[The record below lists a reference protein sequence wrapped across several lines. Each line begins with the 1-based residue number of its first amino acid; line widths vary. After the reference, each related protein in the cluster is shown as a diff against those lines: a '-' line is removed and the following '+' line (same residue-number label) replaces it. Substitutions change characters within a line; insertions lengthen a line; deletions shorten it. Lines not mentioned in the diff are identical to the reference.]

1 MEEMN
6 YDIANALYLASE
18 KLGKKYEEERETPL
32 DKNFALTDSFVS
44 EVLKGAMAKNNIE
57 QSEFLKSGNK
67 SVSSHFEKALLNTQE
82 VINGLSSRLKKGE
95 FAGSMTDNIEEEVKQ
110 VIDILKIR
118 KKLLEISIIE
128 LKNKKIDS
136 FGLYKDIQG
145 LSETVNEI
153 MANSY
158 EEKLEKDIIV
168 ERFIQKCREENR
180 RKRFI
185 EAQRKEQARIEAETR
200 QRNEEIENEVNQQ
213 LDYYKKQMAEQGS
226 IKPQNIFPAK
236 PPQRFA
242 ENIENNN
249 HEKPVEV
256 KTENI
261 ETQKPVEP
269 VKVQEEPVVQQERKK
284 VDFSSGRFTFK

>member
-44 EVLKGAMAKNNIE
+44 EILKSAKIKNNIE
-57 QSEFLKSGNK
+57 QSEFLKNGNK
-67 SVSSHFEKALLNTQE
+67 VISAHFEQALLNTQE

-95 FAGSMTDNIEEEVKQ
+95 FAGKITENIEDEVKQ

-158 EEKLEKDIIV
+158 EEKLEKDIII
-168 ERFIQKCREENR
+168 ERFIAKCREEN
-180 RKRFI
+180 
-185 EAQRKEQARIEAETR
+185 
-200 QRNEEIENEVNQQ
+200 QRN
-213 LDYYKKQMAEQGS
+213 K
-226 IKPQNIFPAK
+226 IK
-236 PPQRFA
+236 
-242 ENIENNN
+242 
-249 HEKPVEV
+249 V
-256 KTENI
+256 
-261 ETQKPVEP
+261 
-269 VKVQEEPVVQQERKK
+269 
-284 VDFSSGRFTFK
+284 